1 LGALIRRPF
10 FFPPAGFI
18 YPPPAARVADPMAAP
33 DIKPI
38 KQKQWDIPAS
48 RYPQCAKLP
57 LRSII
62 LAPSGGGKG
71 VLLQNMVL
79 DIYRNCFERVYIMS
93 PSISVD
99 SAWLPVKKYLLE
111 RKMSEKT
118 GDRLFFDT
126 YEPEA
131 LEAIISQQRQ
141 VVEYQK
147 QEKHKRLYQILI
159 IVDDFADDP
168 AFSRNSKLLHS
179 LFTRGRH
186 LQISTI
192 VATQKYTAVSP
203 IVRVNATELYIFK
216 LRSSQDLSTVIEEN
230 SALLDK
236 ATLTKV
242 YQLATEEPYSFLFLS
257 TTEKTLNQMFMVR
270 FDRRIRFS

>member
-1 LGALIRRPF
+1 
-10 FFPPAGFI
+10 
-18 YPPPAARVADPMAAP
+18 MAAP

-38 KQKQWDIPAS
+38 KQKQYEVPES

-57 LRSII
+57 LRSIL

-71 VLLQNMVL
+71 VLLQNLIL
-79 DIYRNCFERVYIMS
+79 DIYRGCFERVYIFS
-93 PSISVD
+93 PSINVD

-111 RKMSEKT
+111 ERKMAEKT
-118 GDRLFFDT
+118 GDRLFYDS
-126 YEPEA
+126 YDPEG

-186 LQISTI
+186 LQISTL
-192 VATQKYTAVSP
+192 VATQKYNAVSP
-203 IVRVNATELYIFK
+203 IIRVNSTELYVFR
-216 LRSSQDLSTVIEEN
+216 LRSIQDLTTVIDEN

-236 ATLTKV
+236 ATLMQV
-242 YQLATEEPYSFLFLS
+242 YRLATEEPFSFLFLNLQ
-257 TTEKTLNQMFMVR
+257 EKELDRMCMVR
-270 FDRRIRFS
+270 FSKRIRFS